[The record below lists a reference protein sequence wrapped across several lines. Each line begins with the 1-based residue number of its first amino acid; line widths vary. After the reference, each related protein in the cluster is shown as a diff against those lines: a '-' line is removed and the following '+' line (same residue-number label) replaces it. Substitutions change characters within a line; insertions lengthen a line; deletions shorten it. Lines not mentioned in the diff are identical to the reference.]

1 MRLVESPASVADDAF
16 WERARRGCFPSR
28 RINLNPAALSAPSV
42 PAREAIRRFCEDEI
56 DAFPVGSYGRGRE
69 ALSRSR
75 RWMERIWPEVGAP
88 GGAAAGATATLA
100 TLGTALYPALAKR
113 TGRKVRVLMSAHE
126 HDSARTGF
134 ERHAGFDTAVLEE
147 GRETDPE
154 AILEMVDALR
164 PDVLFLSLVT
174 YDLGRWLPV
183 PEVLG
188 GLSDAE
194 SPRVVIVN
202 ATQAVGIRPELP
214 ALGRGARIMFASGH
228 KWLFAPPGTGLLWMT
243 PEAIDLLGPYICVGE
258 GLDAESPLGK
268 FEPGGG
274 QDFARFAGLE
284 AALRLYAHLGPE
296 RVLSRST
303 GLARW
308 FLVELDRVL
317 RDRGIGARY
326 YGAGGRLPDP
336 AGGDPAGSLQG
347 VFSAVFEEFDP
358 FPLYEHLNGRRVHV
372 KCIKKRDGDGR
383 PLQLLRF
390 GFPCYENLD
399 RLEAAIREIQA
410 WNG

>member
-1 MRLVESPASVADDAF
+1 MRLAEIAPSVADDAF
-16 WERARRGCFPSR
+16 WERARLGCFPSR

-42 PAREAIRRFCEDEI
+42 PVREAVRRFCEDEI
-56 DAFPVGSYGRGRE
+56 DAFPIGSYGRGRE
-69 ALSRSR
+69 ALTRSR

-88 GGAAAGATATLA
+88 CGAAAGATATLA
-100 TLGTALYPALAKR
+100 TLGTALYPALAGR
-113 TGRKVRVLMSAHE
+113 TGRRVRVLMSAHE
-126 HDSARTGF
+126 HDSARMGF
-134 ERHAGFDTAVLEE
+134 ERHAGFDAVVLEE

-183 PEVLG
+183 SDVLAGLTDPET
-188 GLSDAE
+188 
-194 SPRVVIVN
+194 PRVVIVN
-202 ATQAVGIRPELP
+202 ATQAVGIRPALP
-214 ALGRGARIMFASGH
+214 SLGRGARLMLASGH

-243 PEAIDLLGPYICVGE
+243 PEAIDLLSPYLFVGE

-284 AALRLYAHLGPE
+284 AALKLYAYLGPE
-296 RVLSRST
+296 RVLSRSA

-308 FLVELDRVL
+308 FLAELDRIL
-317 RDRGIGARY
+317 RSRGIAARY
-326 YGAGGRLPDP
+326 YGWGGQLADP
-336 AGGDPAGSLQG
+336 GTEEPGDALRG
-347 VFSAVFEEFDP
+347 VFSAVFEDFDP
-358 FPLYEHLNGRRVHV
+358 FPLYEHLNARRVHV
-372 KCIKKRDGDGR
+372 KCIKKRDGEGR

-399 RLEAAIREIQA
+399 RLETALREIRA